1 MPTQTYE
8 GIEAREIF
16 KEISC
21 DPWLEKHF
29 PCQDMSKKIL
39 DELER
44 VRAEVQGKYGHL
56 WLLSYQYGGN
66 SGESN

>member
-1 MPTQTYE
+1 MTGFCRLVRGTYIIIPTQTYE
-8 GIEAREIF
+8 GIKAEEII

-29 PCQDMSKKIL
+29 PGQNMSQKIL

-44 VRAEVQGKYGHL
+44 IRAEVQGK
-56 WLLSYQYGGN
+56 
-66 SGESN
+66 

>member
-8 GIEAREIF
+8 GIKAREIF

-29 PCQDMSKKIL
+29 PGQDMSKKIL

-44 VRAEVQGKYGHL
+44 VRAEVQGK
-56 WLLSYQYGGN
+56 
-66 SGESN
+66 

>member
-1 MPTQTYE
+1 MPTQTYV
-8 GIEAREIF
+8 GSEARGIF

-29 PCQDMSKKIL
+29 PGQDMSKKIL

-44 VRAEVQGKYGHL
+44 VRAEVQGK
-56 WLLSYQYGGN
+56 
-66 SGESN
+66 